1 MVLTYQAVTGNV
13 AKQEKPARKLSHWGS
28 IAKVGYPRERGDW
41 SETVRFRGSLES
53 LFKD

>member
-13 AKQEKPARKLSHWGS
+13 VKQEKPASKLSHWGS
-28 IAKVGYPRERGDW
+28 IARVGYPRESGLW
-41 SETVRFRGSLES
+41 SETVFRGSLES